1 MEAIEDIARLL
12 AGIRWN
18 RRAKFVRRLLGVVIL
33 SVLTMVPGIAYAR
46 TPVTIVAPSAD
57 LGHQLLLQFFGET
70 SDASASLAA
79 AYGDAQ
85 SESPLRELA
94 LGVSTLP
101 ANAALDVASIGPTFA
116 TADTAVSDDLAMSES
131 AARYDSE
138 FAFARVAQYVAS
150 STPASTGQ
158 TDFIAS
164 PGGGTFVTGQYR
176 PSVPSRLP
184 ASSPTI
190 ATTAGQ
196 TAGDAG
202 LAFSQAPATSAWTS
216 SASNAATFGPVNVRA
231 QFDSGQVTQP
241 QSSLTDGGYG
251 AGADLNVRAGH
262 RNLDFTVSS
271 DYERL
276 MRDDTSGLA
285 ALSPTSNWQ
294 LPGSDVPLVVPNYA
308 DMSRV
313 SLGAGLAVP
322 VVNNLTLNLNVA
334 SDRMLGTYGLPGA
347 NNLDATDQTYGG
359 RLTFAI
365 PHSASSLSI
374 SAQQLHYQDN
384 LMPSDTYSQ
393 TRENVNFTVKF

>member
-1 MEAIEDIARLL
+1 
-12 AGIRWN
+12 
-18 RRAKFVRRLLGVVIL
+18 VRRLLGVVFV
-33 SVLTMVPGIAYAR
+33 SVVLLVPGIVNAR
-46 TPVTIVAPSAD
+46 TLANVAPPSAD
-57 LGHQLLLQFFGET
+57 LGHQLLLRFFGET
-70 SDASASLAA
+70 SDARASLAA

-94 LGVSTLP
+94 LSANSRP
-101 ANAALDVASIGPTFA
+101 AVAAWDVASAAPTFA
-116 TADTAVSDDLAMSES
+116 SAEQTRDDVSIVDS
-131 AARYDSE
+131 ASRYDSE

-150 STPASTGQ
+150 STPTSTGQ

-164 PGGGTFVTGQYR
+164 PGGGTFVSGQYR
-176 PSVPSRLP
+176 PA
-184 ASSPTI
+184 ASSHVISPAAGITTI
-190 ATTAGQ
+190 GRSANA
-196 TAGDAG
+196 DSG
-202 LAFSQAPATSAWTS
+202 LAFSQAPATNAWTS
-216 SASNAATFGPVNVRA
+216 SASNAATLGPVQVGA
-231 QFDSGQVTQP
+231 KFDSSQVTQP
-241 QSSLTDGGYG
+241 QASLTDGGYG
-251 AGADLNVRAGH
+251 AGANLNVRAGH
-262 RNLDFTVSS
+262 RNLDFSVSS

-285 ALSPTSNWQ
+285 AVSSTSNWQ
-294 LPGSDVPLVVPNYA
+294 LPGGDVPLVVPNYA

-347 NNLDATDQTYGG
+347 NNLDATDQSYGG